1 MRVTVVRLDVPIDE
15 IERRIG
21 SDDTEGR
28 QNDLRRAREWIEAGE
43 GIGFEDVVIANTGAL
58 REVALTVI
66 ERVVSP
72 SA

>member
-1 MRVTVVRLDVPIDE
+1 MRVTVVRLDVPIAE

-21 SDDTEGR
+21 SDDTAGR
-28 QNDLRRAREWIEAGE
+28 QDDLRRAREWIAAGE
-43 GIGFEDVVIANTGAL
+43 GVGFEDLVIANTAPL

-72 SA
+72 WV